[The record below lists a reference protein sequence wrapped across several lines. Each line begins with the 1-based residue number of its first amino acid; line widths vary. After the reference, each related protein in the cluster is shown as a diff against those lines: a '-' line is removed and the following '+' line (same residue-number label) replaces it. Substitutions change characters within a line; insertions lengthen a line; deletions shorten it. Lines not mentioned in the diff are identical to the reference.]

1 MSYDLDDII
10 EHYGVKGMKWGVRK
24 DPDRV
29 SARKQRRSDRKAAKK
44 DKKTQ
49 LKNAKITY
57 GKKVAKAD
65 ETWYKELAKT
75 EKANPKLDANKVIFK
90 TLESP
95 LVKKTQADVQVA
107 KKEIKRIS
115 KQPLSEFNKP
125 QKKKVD
131 LSLLLTD
138 DDIAE
143 LQAEWNRIERS
154 EGKKPTKLII
164 EE

>member
-1 MSYDLDDII
+1 MSDYLDEVI

-29 SARKQRRSDRKAAKK
+29 SSRKQRRLDRKAAKK
-44 DKKTQ
+44 AKKT
-49 LKNAKITY
+49 
-57 GKKVAKAD
+57 
-65 ETWYKELAKT
+65 LA
-75 EKANPKLDANKVIFK
+75 
-90 TLESP
+90 
-95 LVKKTQADVQVA
+95 A
-107 KKEIKRIS
+107 KKEIKKIS
-115 KQPLSEFNKP
+115 KQPLSESNKP
-125 QKKKVD
+125 NKKKVD

-138 DDIAE
+138 DDIAQ